1 MDDPGWSW
9 PAWKFGMKREDLTTK
24 LHDKYNTFPSSIQD
38 PEAFHHDVFEVSITA
53 STTDEFHELMAAR
66 KEQRIRELNDSLE
79 AAAFEIIA
87 HPKLVGTEQW
97 QYALQLFRT
106 RSLDSL
112 VRYFSSYLPE
122 SYSDH
127 HSSSGNRS
135 HTPLSTA
142 SSYADYS
149 SVASAT
155 TDPSSIDADDDYYD
169 DHEAYALV
177 PTFLSSDKPHFTDEP
192 EEIVDSIIPATT
204 TSCRPSRID
213 THIPMSPE
221 SIAEDP
227 DTAASSPVDTTD
239 IHRRPTTTT
248 IHSPKPKRP
257 LTSFATADSA
267 DADDALDANPSLRS
281 CVDMCPPIEGT
292 RTPALSEADL
302 SDSRSSVESITFS
315 GSESG
320 RRNSRDFSLDEEE
333 DDEGFP
339 VTQSPYDMYNEMDGA
354 YDDLVADILPTS
366 EACDILDSETPTP
379 RPEGPTSFSF
389 TTSKSIGCS
398 IRSSSVRSTPSREA
412 KVGFRSESPL
422 RCTRRTPEEASS
434 RIQKPAAEP
443 FRARFKGKKR
453 FD

>member
-38 PEAFHHDVFEVSITA
+38 PEAFHHDVFE
-53 STTDEFHELMAAR
+53 
-66 KEQRIRELNDSLE
+66 
-79 AAAFEIIA
+79 IIA

-122 SYSDH
+122 SYLDH

-192 EEIVDSIIPATT
+192 EDIVDSIIPATT

-239 IHRRPTTTT
+239 MHRRPTTTT

-267 DADDALDANPSLRS
+267 DADDALDSNASL
-281 CVDMCPPIEGT
+281 
-292 RTPALSEADL
+292 
-302 SDSRSSVESITFS
+302 SRSSVESITFS

-379 RPEGPTSFSF
+379 DQKALLLSHLPRPSLLDVVSGPMLALIVTMH
-389 TTSKSIGCS
+389 
-398 IRSSSVRSTPSREA
+398 A
-412 KVGFRSESPL
+412 SPL
-422 RCTRRTPEEASS
+422 LPLLNWRRWSLT
-434 RIQKPAAEP
+434 
-443 FRARFKGKKR
+443 
-453 FD
+453 

>member
-1 MDDPGWSW
+1 
-9 PAWKFGMKREDLTTK
+9 MKREDLSTK
-24 LHDKYNTFPSSIQD
+24 LHDQYNTFPSSIQD
-38 PEAFHHDVFEVSITA
+38 PEAFHHDVFEVAITA

-66 KEQRIRELNDSLE
+66 KQQRLQELNDSLE

-122 SYSDH
+122 SYLDH
-127 HSSSGNRS
+127 RTPGGNRS

-155 TDPSSIDADDDYYD
+155 TDPSSIDADDDDYD

-177 PTFLSSDKPHFTDEP
+177 PTFLSSDKPVFTDEP
-192 EEIVDSIIPATT
+192 EDIVTSST
-204 TSCRPSRID
+204 TSYRSSRID

-221 SIAEDP
+221 SITEDP
-227 DTAASSPVDTTD
+227 DTAASSPADTTD
-239 IHRRPTTTT
+239 LPQQPI

-257 LTSFATADSA
+257 MASFANSDDEEE
-267 DADDALDANPSLRS
+267 DAVQAVPSTS
-281 CVDMCPPIEGT
+281 YVDIPIEGT
-292 RTPALSEADL
+292 QTPAISEADL
-302 SDSRSSVESITFS
+302 SDSRSSVESISFS

-320 RRNSRDFSLDEEE
+320 RRSSRDFAMDEEE
-333 DDEGFP
+333 DDEDFP
-339 VTQSPYDMYNEMDGA
+339 TTQSPIDLFSEMEDAFQYDEDSSN
-354 YDDLVADILPTS
+354 ILPTS
-366 EACDILDSETPTP
+366 EVCDLLDSETTTP
-379 RPEGPTSFSF
+379 KPEGPTSFSF
-389 TTSKSIGCS
+389 NTSRSVSCS
-398 IRSSSVRSTPSREA
+398 IRSSTNRSTPSKEA
-412 KVGFRSESPL
+412 RVSFRSESPL
-422 RCTRRTPEEASS
+422 RCARRTPEEASS
-434 RIQKPAAEP
+434 RIQKPVSE

-453 FD
+453 FE